1 MTLDD
6 LTRLVATQ
14 QYGTDS
20 PSSDTVDEIT
30 VMLHH
35 KHLPMLSSL
44 EVITYDSN
52 AQQVEDAV

>member
-30 VMLHH
+30 VTLHH
-35 KHLPMLSSL
+35 KHLPVLSSL
-44 EVITYDSN
+44 GVITYDSDS
-52 AQQVEDAV
+52 QQVEDAV